1 MGDTASTSTTTAGS
15 GSESTSRPWEG
26 PHWSTSP
33 HNFDPAVAVPARAV
47 ELHDITVR
55 DGEECADV
63 AYTVE
68 DKVRFAVALA
78 SVGVRRMELF
88 LTVPGW
94 LESVKGVM
102 ERVRAGL
109 PLDLYVTWDA
119 EKTPR
124 VVDLGVRHVMVW
136 YRSSDVY
143 QRHVLRRS
151 RAELLDEAL
160 AGVRAGKAAG
170 AHVNLF
176 MPESSRLEL
185 GTLRETVAAAEQ
197 AGADAFTFVDSL
209 SICHPSAVRN
219 VVRQMKSWT
228 TKKVEVHCHNDYG
241 LATACALAAYEGGA
255 DALHCSVNSIGYR
268 AGGSSLEELA
278 MGLEALYGVRTG
290 VRMERLEWL
299 SQLAAE
305 ISGIP
310 VAYFKGVTGTG
321 GTRVEQWGAT
331 ARLIAAGERR
341 AAFAFEPEA
350 VGRLPEV
357 LIVKWSDAAAVE
369 KKLADLGLSA
379 TGEQVQQLLHRAH
392 QAGLARK
399 RPLTDAEFLELA
411 LACGAE

>member
-1 MGDTASTSTTTAGS
+1 MPAPDTAATESTTLS
-15 GSESTSRPWEG
+15 VRPWEG

-33 HNFDPAVAVPARAV
+33 HNFDPAVAVPPRPV

-68 DKVRFAVALA
+68 DKVRFATALA
-78 SVGVRRMELF
+78 GAGVQRMELF

-94 LESVKGVM
+94 FESVRGVM
-102 ERVRAGL
+102 ERIAAGL
-109 PLDLYVTWDA
+109 PLELYVTWDA
-119 EKTPR
+119 AKTPR
-124 VVDLGVRHVMVW
+124 VLDLGVRHVMVW
-136 YRSSDVY
+136 YRCSDVY
-143 QRHVLRRS
+143 QQHVLCRP

-160 AGVRAGKAAG
+160 DGIRAAKRAG

-176 MPESSRLEL
+176 MPESSRLSL
-185 GTLRETVAAAEQ
+185 DLLRDTIHAAEQ

-209 SICHPSAVRN
+209 SICHPSAVRH
-219 VVRQMKSWT
+219 VVGRLKT
-228 TKKVEVHCHNDYG
+228 FTGKPIEVHCHNDYG

-290 VRMERLEWL
+290 VQLDRLMAL
-299 SQLAAE
+299 SHLAAE

-310 VAYFKGVTGTG
+310 IAYFKGVTGTG
-321 GTRVEQWGAT
+321 ATRVEQWGAT
-331 ARLIAAGERR
+331 ARLIAGGQRR

-350 VGRLPEV
+350 VGRMPEV
-357 LIVKWSDAAAVE
+357 LVGKWSDATAVE
-369 KKLADLGLSA
+369 KKLADLGLTA
-379 TGEQVQQLLHRAH
+379 TGDQVQQILHRAH
-392 QAGLARK
+392 QAGLASK
-399 RPLTDAEFLELA
+399 RPLADAELLSIA
-411 LACGAE
+411 LACGAQ

>member
-1 MGDTASTSTTTAGS
+1 MIEATGTTGTTGNAN
-15 GSESTSRPWEG
+15 PWEG

-33 HNFDPAVAVPARAV
+33 HNFDPAVAVPPRPV

-68 DKVRFAVALA
+68 DKLRFAIALA

-94 LESVKGVM
+94 FESVRAVM
-102 ERVRAGL
+102 ERVAAGL
-109 PLDLYVTWDA
+109 PLDLYVTWDPA
-119 EKTPR
+119 KTPR
-124 VVDLGVRHVMVW
+124 VLDLGVRHVMVW
-136 YRSSDVY
+136 YRCSDVY
-143 QRHVLRRS
+143 QQYVMQRP

-160 AGVRAGKAAG
+160 DGVRAAKAAG

-176 MPESSRLEL
+176 MPESSRLSIDL
-185 GTLRETVAAAEQ
+185 LRQTVEAAEQ

-209 SICHPSAVRN
+209 SICHPSAVRH
-219 VVRQMKSWT
+219 VVRRLKT
-228 TKKVEVHCHNDYG
+228 FTLRAVEVHCHNDYG

-278 MGLEALYGVRTG
+278 MGLEALFGVRTG
-290 VRMERLEWL
+290 VKLDRLMAL

-310 VAYFKGVTGTG
+310 IAYFKGVTGTG
-321 GTRVEQWGAT
+321 ATRVEQWGASSK
-331 ARLIAAGERR
+331 LIAAGQRR

-357 LIVKWSDAAAVE
+357 LVGKWSDATAVE
-369 KKLADLGLSA
+369 KKLADLGLTA
-379 TGEQVQQLLHRAH
+379 NGEQVQHILHRAH
-392 QAGLARK
+392 QAGLASK
-399 RPLTDAEFLELA
+399 RPLADAELLNIA
-411 LACGAE
+411 LACGAQ